1 MFKKRLMF
9 CMLLSSTLFL
19 VGCNSVKDLTDE
31 ETRLIAEYAGDL
43 LLKYDLN
50 YTDRVDEGNKA
61 ADAMAEASTEELS
74 AEVATEEQEATEEN
88 TTEMGKDVSGRIEQD
103 TSEDSEATVG
113 TLQDI
118 AQIAGVDG
126 VSITYSNYIITSQ
139 YPEGD
144 GESDFINLEASEGY
158 ELLVVRFNVTN
169 VSEDIVNV
177 SLMDKGLDYRIV
189 CNGSKAANPMLTI
202 LMNDLGTL
210 DTSVNPGETQEAVL
224 IFQISE
230 DMKNQ
235 LESIKLYVNYND
247 LDNIIDIS

>member
-19 VGCNSVKDLTDE
+19 VGCDSVKDLTDE

-43 LLKYDLN
+43 LLKHDLN

-61 ADAMAEASTEELS
+61 ADAMAEASTEELPT
-74 AEVATEEQEATEEN
+74 EVATEQEATEEN
-88 TTEMGKDVSGRIEQD
+88 TTETGKDVSGRIEQD
-103 TSEDSEATVG
+103 TSEGSEAAVG

-126 VSITYSNYIITSQ
+126 VSIMYSNYIITSQ

-144 GESDFINLEASEGY
+144 SDFIDLEASEGY
-158 ELLVVRFNVTN
+158 ELLVVRFDVTN

-189 CNGSKAANPMLTI
+189 CNDSKAANPMLTI

-210 DTSVNPGETQEAVL
+210 DISVNPGETQEAVL

-247 LDNIIDIS
+247 LDNVIDIS

>member
-19 VGCNSVKDLTDE
+19 AGCNSVKDLTDE

-43 LLKYDLN
+43 LLKHDLN

-61 ADAMAEASTEELS
+61 AEAMAEASTEELS
-74 AEVATEEQEATEEN
+74 TEVATEEQEATEEN
-88 TTEMGKDVSGRIEQD
+88 TTELGKDVSGRIEQD
-103 TSEDSEATVG
+103 TSEDSEAAVG

-118 AQIAGVDG
+118 AEIAGVDG

-144 GESDFINLEASEGY
+144 SDFIDLEASDGY

-177 SLMDKGLDYRIV
+177 SLMDRGLDYRIV
-189 CNGSKAANPMLTI
+189 CNDSKAANPMLTI

-210 DTSVNPGETQEAVL
+210 DISVNPGETQEAVL

-247 LDNIIDIS
+247 LDNVIDIS

>member
-19 VGCNSVKDLTDE
+19 VGCDSVKDLTDE

-43 LLKYDLN
+43 LLKHDLN

-61 ADAMAEASTEELS
+61 ADAMAEASTEELPT
-74 AEVATEEQEATEEN
+74 EVATEQEATEEN
-88 TTEMGKDVSGRIEQD
+88 TTETGKDVSGRIEQD
-103 TSEDSEATVG
+103 TSEGSEATVG

-118 AQIAGVDG
+118 AQIAGVGG
-126 VSITYSNYIITSQ
+126 VSIMYSNYIITSQ

-144 GESDFINLEASEGY
+144 SDFIDLEASEGY
-158 ELLVVRFNVTN
+158 ELLVVRFDVTN

-189 CNGSKAANPMLTI
+189 CNDSKAANPMLTI

-210 DTSVNPGETQEAVL
+210 DISVNPGETQEAVL

-247 LDNIIDIS
+247 LDNVIDIS